1 MTSKR
6 IWLFDL
12 DNTLHDANP
21 HIFPHINRSM
31 REYIE
36 RNLGVEEAEATR
48 IRQHYW
54 ERYGATLLGLV
65 RHHNTDP
72 RHFLQQTHQ
81 FDDLRRMVVFDRA
94 LRGMLRRLPGRKIV
108 FSNAP
113 LHYTEAVLDIL
124 RVRHWVDAVWSIERL
139 GFRPKPLPDA
149 FRRLLHG
156 ERIRPRQCIFVED
169 SPANLR
175 TAKRLGM
182 TTVLISPRIQRPA
195 FVDLRLQSILDLPRA
210 LRSHETHRKAR

>member
-1 MTSKR
+1 VSSQR
-6 IWLFDL
+6 VWLFDL

-36 RNLGVEEAEATR
+36 RTLNVDEAEATR
-48 IRQHYW
+48 IRQGYW

-65 RHHNTDP
+65 RHHATDP
-72 RHFLQQTHQ
+72 RHFLWHTHQ
-81 FDDLRRMVVFDRA
+81 FENLSRMVVFDRA

-113 LHYTEAVLDIL
+113 QHYTDAVLDIL
-124 RVRHWVDAVWSIERL
+124 GIRRQFDAVWCIERL
-139 GFRPKPLPDA
+139 GFQPKPLPDA

-156 ERIRPRQCIFVED
+156 ERIRPQQCVFVED
-169 SPANLR
+169 SPLNLK

-182 TTVLISPRIQRPA
+182 KTVLISRESRVPA
-195 FVDLRLQSILDLPRA
+195 WVDLRLKSALDLFRA
-210 LRSHETHRKAR
+210 LHKL

>member
-1 MTSKR
+1 MR
-6 IWLFDL
+6 QRVWLFDL

-36 RNLGVEEAEATR
+36 RTLGVDEAEATR
-48 IRQHYW
+48 IRQRYW

-65 RHHNTDP
+65 RHHGTDP
-72 RHFLQQTHQ
+72 RHFLWHTHQ
-81 FDDLRRMVVFDRA
+81 FDDLKRMTVYDRA

-113 LHYTEAVLDIL
+113 LHYTEAILDIVGI
-124 RVRHWVDAVWSIERL
+124 RRQFHSVWSIERL
-139 GFRPKPLPDA
+139 GFKPKPLPEA
-149 FRRLLHG
+149 FRRLLRG
-156 ERIRPRQCIFVED
+156 ERLHPQQCVFVED
-169 SPANLR
+169 SPANLK

-182 TTVLISPRIQRPA
+182 KTVLISRDVRVPA
-195 FVDLRLQSILDLPRA
+195 WVDLRLESAIDLSRA
-210 LRSHETHRKAR
+210 LNKL